1 MTGKASEWYIGCL
14 INGNSETLYY
24 QIPQMIKSGNGCFE
38 LSKDGGRVAKNTQ
51 VPRPH
56 SGKKTTTHLLPHTAD
71 TLPPNM
77 LVMKPGGAIVFEILA
92 SMESRT
98 MYIEGSCCPT
108 DPPIFM

>member
-51 VPRPH
+51 VAQAP
-56 SGKKTTTHLLPHTAD
+56 
-71 TLPPNM
+71 
-77 LVMKPGGAIVFEILA
+77 
-92 SMESRT
+92 
-98 MYIEGSCCPT
+98 
-108 DPPIFM
+108 